1 MPVAVKEYSKNTT
14 YFPDGDPSSEG
25 CIPSVPTYIDQY
37 TGKIR
42 IVTSVNGKT
51 GDVIVSSSD
60 STYIHNQTTASATWT
75 ITHNLEKY
83 PSVTVVDSAGS
94 VVIGDVQYISKNQ
107 IVLTFQGS
115 FSGTAYL
122 N

>member
-1 MPVAVKEYSKNTT
+1 MSVKHYDKNTS
-14 YFPDGDPSSEG
+14 YFPEGNPSEDG
-25 CIPSVPTYIDQY
+25 CIPAVPDFIDQY
-37 TGKIR
+37 AKRLR

-51 GDVIVSSSD
+51 GDVFLDIGS
-60 STYIHNQTTASATWT
+60 STYIHHQTVASGVWT
-75 ITHNLEKY
+75 IEHDLDRY

-94 VVIGDVQYISKNQ
+94 VVIGDVQYINRNE
-107 IVLTFQGS
+107 IILTFQGA

>member
-1 MPVAVKEYSKNTT
+1 MSVKEYNKNTT
-14 YFPDGDPSSEG
+14 YFPEDDPGADG
-25 CIPSVPTYIDQY
+25 CIPQVPTYIEQY
-37 TGKIR
+37 IDKCR

-51 GDVIVSSSD
+51 GDVIID
-60 STYIHNQTTASATWT
+60 LTGESTYIYHQSVASDIWY
-75 ITHNLEKY
+75 IVHNLDKY

-94 VVIGDVQYISKNQ
+94 VVIGDVQYITRDE
-107 IVLTFQGS
+107 IILTFAGA

>member
-1 MPVAVKEYSKNTT
+1 MSVKHYDKNTS
-14 YFPDGDPSSEG
+14 YFPEGNPSEDG
-25 CIPSVPTYIDQY
+25 CIPAVPDFIDQY
-37 TGKIR
+37 AKKLR

-51 GDVIVSSSD
+51 GDVFLDIGD
-60 STYIHNQTTASATWT
+60 STYIHHQSVASIVWV
-75 ITHNLEKY
+75 ITHNLDRY

-94 VVIGDVQYISKNQ
+94 VVIGDVQYMSRDQ
-107 IVLTFQGS
+107 IVLTFQGA